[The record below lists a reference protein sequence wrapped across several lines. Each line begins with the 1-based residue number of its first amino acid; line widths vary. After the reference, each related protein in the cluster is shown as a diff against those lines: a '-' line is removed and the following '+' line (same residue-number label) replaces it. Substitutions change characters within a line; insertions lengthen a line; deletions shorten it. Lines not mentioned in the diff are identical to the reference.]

1 MEYDPSDSS
10 GTDDDLPPSHY
21 NRGARGGRVY
31 GNGRATFGAIPYSN
45 APNDMEVQI
54 HWLEQD
60 SYSSVLRAFKAQS
73 DAITWVVIHIVFQI
87 DIMLLL
93 SIFQCLCAI
102 LLLRHEKVCLQEKE
116 SLITELRKELRVSDE
131 EHGELLSNVNAD
143 GIIWRIRNNNTKSYC
158 ISILKEAED
167 ISAIPFLT
175 LGAPSPAL
183 QSQLAASMQ
192 PSLSASKRGAA
203 AGTKGK
209 KPKSPGASSA
219 KSMHYPSAGLSG
231 RGQIANEN
239 YSGAVVAGLHALVD
253 DTDMYKETWEWINL
267 KETSNILF
275 RSLSVTVWLQICPE
289 NIRWEVEEDPD
300 IVLQS
305 GQVASRRGVKRTTA
319 HGGGIPGA
327 GRGRGSLKNQKKKD
341 FLLSQNSI
349 GKKSTGNI
357 EILQTDTLIKEV
369 EKLLGAS
376 HPDPL
381 EIEKAQQMLEKHEQA
396 LIDAIAN
403 LDDAYDGER
412 GNYCP

>member
-1 MEYDPSDSS
+1 
-10 GTDDDLPPSHY
+10 
-21 NRGARGGRVY
+21 
-31 GNGRATFGAIPYSN
+31 
-45 APNDMEVQI
+45 
-54 HWLEQD
+54 
-60 SYSSVLRAFKAQS
+60 
-73 DAITWVVIHIVFQI
+73 
-87 DIMLLL
+87 ML
-93 SIFQCLCAI
+93 S
-102 LLLRHEKVCLQEKE
+102 
-116 SLITELRKELRVSDE
+116 
-131 EHGELLSNVNAD
+131 
-143 GIIWRIRNNNTKSYC
+143 
-158 ISILKEAED
+158 
-167 ISAIPFLT
+167 
-175 LGAPSPAL
+175 APSPAL
-183 QSQLAASMQ
+183 HSQLAASMQ
-192 PSLSASKRGAA
+192 PSLSAAKRGAA

-239 YSGAVVAGLHALVD
+239 YSGAVVAGCCSARSMLHKV
-253 DTDMYKETWEWINL
+253 
-267 KETSNILF
+267 
-275 RSLSVTVWLQICPE
+275 SLCQMICPE
-289 NIRWEVEEDPD
+289 DIRWEVEEDPG

-319 HGGGIPGA
+319 RGGGIPGA

-381 EIEKAQQMLEKHEQA
+381 KIEKAQQMLEKHEQA
-396 LIDAIAN
+396 LIDANAN

-412 GNYCP
+412 GREGNHYVATSFKKIPTSCQILQLSQTPVQFSHGKPMDKDQGWRNPMYGGNQHGANYNHDMAVDVGEGSEDDRMVAGGIALGYQHYATDDDM

>member
-1 MEYDPSDSS
+1 
-10 GTDDDLPPSHY
+10 
-21 NRGARGGRVY
+21 
-31 GNGRATFGAIPYSN
+31 
-45 APNDMEVQI
+45 
-54 HWLEQD
+54 
-60 SYSSVLRAFKAQS
+60 
-73 DAITWVVIHIVFQI
+73 
-87 DIMLLL
+87 
-93 SIFQCLCAI
+93 
-102 LLLRHEKVCLQEKE
+102 
-116 SLITELRKELRVSDE
+116 
-131 EHGELLSNVNAD
+131 
-143 GIIWRIRNNNTKSYC
+143 
-158 ISILKEAED
+158 
-167 ISAIPFLT
+167 
-175 LGAPSPAL
+175 
-183 QSQLAASMQ
+183 
-192 PSLSASKRGAA
+192 
-203 AGTKGK
+203 
-209 KPKSPGASSA
+209 
-219 KSMHYPSAGLSG
+219 MHYPSAGLSG

-267 KETSNILF
+267 KE
-275 RSLSVTVWLQICPE
+275 ICPE